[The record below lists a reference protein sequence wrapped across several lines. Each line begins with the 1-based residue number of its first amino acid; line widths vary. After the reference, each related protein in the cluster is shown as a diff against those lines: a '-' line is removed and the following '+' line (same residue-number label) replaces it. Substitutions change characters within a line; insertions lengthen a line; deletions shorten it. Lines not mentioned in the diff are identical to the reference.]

1 MIVQPSNLRPE
12 DLASALHVSVDDLW
26 GLARA
31 IHGKAD
37 AFYKPT
43 RKERTKKGKFREI
56 DEPKPFLKALQR
68 RKHNF
73 IQQYLPAHKMA
84 HGGVCGRSCFTSAR
98 THKGCKYLIQRDIK
112 ACYPS
117 IPTLALY
124 RRLKR
129 LGFWANTARLL
140 SLLLT
145 VRDRV
150 PQGSPTSSDALN
162 LYLWDADQ
170 SILSL
175 CGRWRCKASRV
186 YDDFVISTDD
196 PASVATITRTIE
208 REIAEHE
215 LDVNEEKRRRSG
227 FRSPSKQQ
235 RVHNL
240 EVKSPKGVGIP
251 RDQWRVAI
259 EAAESYVRTAR
270 CVSPYTLEV
279 AARKRQKLTGYMGY
293 CGQADYGPVKHL
305 RRLLKQ
311 GDRLVHTR
319 LLREGITRKNK
330 WWVISRKRNEPRR
343 LERLWRK
350 SGDIPISPKGSA

>member
-1 MIVQPSNLRPE
+1 MIVQPTNLRPE
-12 DLASALHVSVDDLW
+12 DLASALAVSVDALW
-26 GLARA
+26 NIARS
-31 IHGKAD
+31 IHSKAD
-37 AFYKPT
+37 AFYKST

-56 DEPKPFLKALQR
+56 DEPKPFLKALLR
-68 RKHNF
+68 RLHSF
-73 IQQYLPAHKMA
+73 IQQHLPAHKMA
-84 HGGVCGRSCFTSAR
+84 HGGVWGRSCFTSAR
-98 THKGCKYLIQRDIK
+98 THRGRKYLIQRDIK

-129 LGFWANTARLL
+129 LGFRANTARLL

-145 VRDRV
+145 ARGRV
-150 PQGSPTSSDALN
+150 PQGAPTSSDALN

-170 SILSL
+170 AILSL

-196 PASVATITRTIE
+196 PASVTTITRAIE

-215 LDVNEEKRRRSG
+215 LDVNEEKRCRSG
-227 FRSPSKQQ
+227 FLSPSKQQ

-240 EVKSPKGVGIP
+240 EVKSRKGVGIT
-251 RDQWRVAI
+251 RDQGRVATK
-259 EAAESYVRTAR
+259 AAESYVRRAR
-270 CVSPYTLEV
+270 FVSPDTLEV
-279 AARKRQKLTGYMGY
+279 AARKRQKLVGYMGH

-311 GDRLVHTR
+311 GDRLVRTR
-319 LLREGITRKNK
+319 LLREGITRQNK

-350 SGDIPISPKGSA
+350 SGDIPIFPKGSS

>member
-1 MIVQPSNLRPE
+1 
-12 DLASALHVSVDDLW
+12 
-26 GLARA
+26 
-31 IHGKAD
+31 
-37 AFYKPT
+37 
-43 RKERTKKGKFREI
+43 
-56 DEPKPFLKALQR
+56 
-68 RKHNF
+68 
-73 IQQYLPAHKMA
+73 
-84 HGGVCGRSCFTSAR
+84 
-98 THKGCKYLIQRDIK
+98 
-112 ACYPS
+112 
-117 IPTLALY
+117 
-124 RRLKR
+124 
-129 LGFWANTARLL
+129 
-140 SLLLT
+140 
-145 VRDRV
+145 V

-170 SILSL
+170 AILSL

-196 PASVATITRTIE
+196 PASVATITRAIE
-208 REIAEHE
+208 REISEHE

-240 EVKSPKGVGIP
+240 EVKSRKGVGIT
-251 RDQWRVAI
+251 RDQGRVAI
-259 EAAESYVRTAR
+259 KAAESYVRKAR
-270 CVSPYTLEV
+270 FASPDTLEE
-279 AARKRQKLTGYMGY
+279 AARKRQKLTGYIGY

-305 RRLLKQ
+305 RRLRKQ
-311 GDRLVHTR
+311 GDRLVRTR